1 MKSVISVTSF
11 IVYLL
16 VFAGPSGAVD
26 KSGGVVNFNGFMQ
39 GSPGCT
45 LEMVDKKVDMGSIYP
60 YQVPRDG
67 ISHWTPVAF
76 RVKDCN
82 KQTRQVSVTMNYV
95 PTIYPDGGINMIAN
109 DGDAWGVWGVLA
121 PRCEDGRYRACKQ
134 SVYDSVGIE
143 SGSTL
148 VADIVNGEAL
158 LPLKVGLTRSS
169 LPDMIVAGTLSSVV
183 SLTFTFD

>member
-1 MKSVISVTSF
+1 MKRVISVTSF
-11 IVYLL
+11 MVSLL
-16 VFAGPSGAVD
+16 VFTGNTRAVD
-26 KSGGVVNFNGFMQ
+26 KPVGMVSFQGVMLE
-39 GSPGCT
+39 SPGCT
-45 LEMVDKKVDMGSIYP
+45 LEMSTQRVVMGNIYP
-60 YQVPRDG
+60 SQVPLDG
-67 ISHWTPVAF
+67 VSHWTPVAF

-121 PRCEDGRYRACKQ
+121 PRCDDGRYRACKQ

-169 LPDMIVAGTLSSVV
+169 LPDMILTGSLSSVV
-183 SLTFTFD
+183 SFTFTFD